1 LADGV
6 SRDIQFLVISKNDR
20 EYGAAHLLFVGVG
33 VGVVVVVVVVVGVVA
48 VVHAQSVERAGT
60 VDLHR
65 EYEFPA

>member
-33 VGVVVVVVVVVGVVA
+33 VGVVVVVVVVGVVA

>member
-33 VGVVVVVVVVVGVVA
+33 VGVVA